1 MKNVIIDWESYYDK
15 DINVV
20 DQGVANYCRDTEG
33 YIVSVEV
40 EGEQAV
46 CGTREEMLPMLEQ
59 LSKDP
64 TARPV
69 AANSNFDQGLS
80 EKYGIKFQQEY
91 FCILDASVFHQFPR
105 NLGGLAKCVL
115 GRPVDKSMRDKMKG
129 VRYETMPETEQ
140 IKVQEYCLGDSVVE
154 GECFRKLGPMSAF
167 EERVALHTRLQSR
180 RGVFIDTELVDRDKT
195 RISAMRFEAFKAIPW
210 HADAKPLSYPAL
222 VKYCNAAGLPVPK
235 STAKTDEATDDL
247 MTDNPALAEVIGH
260 MRRFRRANT
269 VLTKIEALRARV
281 TDNDILPLEMLY
293 AGAPHTRRWSSK
305 GVNVQ
310 NLDREPLVTNP
321 IGVKGGASPET
332 VWSRRWIKPRPG
344 KIFWIGDFAQIEPR
358 CLNWLVNNEEMMVAL
373 RSGYSYYEAY
383 VRSAHQEK
391 RVGWSGTPGTL
402 KKEVGIARYTKIKN
416 ESLGAGYGMGA
427 TKYMTYAN
435 VEAAEAEEVIKGF
448 RASNPKITAFWR
460 RLDNMISSA
469 ARDKNKHLCIDMPT
483 GDTLQY
489 FNVRPSKK
497 GYEGFTVKSDYGF
510 QSLQPRL
517 WGGTLTENV
526 TQRCARDVLANAVVK
541 LEDAGLPVLFTSH
554 DEVVLELDK
563 DASLDEAVKEAE
575 QILTTP
581 PEWAEGLVLG
591 VEGGLAESY
600 TK

>member
-1 MKNVIIDWESYYDK
+1 MTDVTIDFESFYSA

-20 DQGVANYCRDTEG
+20 QQGVKNYCRDTDA
-33 YIVSVEV
+33 YLVSVAID
-40 EGEQAV
+40 GQDAV
-46 CGTREEMLPMLEQ
+46 CGTLKECEELCRNLAANPNI
-59 LSKDP
+59 
-64 TARPV
+64 RPV
-69 AANSNFDQGLS
+69 AANSVFDQTLW
-80 EKYGIKFQQEY
+80 EKYFPAFPQEW
-91 FCILDASVFHQFPR
+91 FCILDNSVYNQFPR
-105 NLGGLAKCVL
+105 NLSGLAKCVL
-115 GRPVDKSMRDKMKG
+115 GRPVDKTLRDRMKG
-129 VRYETMPETEQ
+129 IRYESLSVKEQ
-140 IKVQEYCLGDSVVE
+140 EEIQKYCLEDAVVE
-154 GECFRKLGPMSAF
+154 MECLKALPPMSNF
-167 EERVALHTRLQSR
+167 EARVAAYTRMSNR
-180 RGVFIDTELVDRDKT
+180 RGVFIDTELVETDKT
-195 RISAMRFEAFKAIPW
+195 KIEAMRFEAFRSIPW
-210 HADAKPLSYPAL
+210 HTDAKPLSYPAL
-222 VKYCNAAGLPVPK
+222 VKFCNANSLPVPK

-247 MTDNPALAEVIGH
+247 MTDNPALAEVIDH

-281 TDNDILPLEMLY
+281 TEDDILPLELLF

-321 IGVKGGASPET
+321 IAVKGGASPET
-332 VWSRRWIKPRPG
+332 VWSRNWIKPRPG
-344 KIFWIGDFAQIEPR
+344 KVFWIGDFAQIEPR
-358 CLNWLVNNEEMMVAL
+358 CLNWLVQNEEMMEAL
-373 RSGYSYYEAY
+373 RHGFSFYESY

-469 ARDKNKHLCIDMPT
+469 ARDKSKHLCIDMPT

-497 GYEGFTVKSDYGF
+497 GYEGFTMKGDYGF

-526 TQRCARDVLANAVVK
+526 TQRCARDVLANAVIE